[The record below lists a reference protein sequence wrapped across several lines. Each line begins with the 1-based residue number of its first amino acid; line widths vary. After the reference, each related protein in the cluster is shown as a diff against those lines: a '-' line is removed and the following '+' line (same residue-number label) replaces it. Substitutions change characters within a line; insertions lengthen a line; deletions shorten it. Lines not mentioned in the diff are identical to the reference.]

1 MYCEGET
8 RCQHLH
14 RRTWQSLRGREGT
27 NVEVRAELSQAVDE
41 SVSHSGVLVVDQR
54 RNHAQDDTQLSL
66 HLRSDTLGDAR
77 NGPGFRKRYEISSHG
92 YG

>member
-8 RCQHLH
+8 LRQHLH
-14 RRTWQSLRGREGT
+14 RRTWQIVRGREGT
-27 NVEVRAELSQAVDE
+27 NVEVRAELSQAVDK

-54 RNHAQDDTQLSL
+54 RDHAQDDTELSL

-77 NGPGFRKRYEISSHG
+77 NGPGFRTKK
-92 YG
+92 